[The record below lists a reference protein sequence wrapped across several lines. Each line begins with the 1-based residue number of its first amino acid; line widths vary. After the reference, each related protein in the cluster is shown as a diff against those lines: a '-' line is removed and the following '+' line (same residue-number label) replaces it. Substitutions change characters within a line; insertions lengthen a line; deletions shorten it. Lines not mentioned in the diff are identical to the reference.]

1 MIRINPTVSSSRN
14 WATLLHAN
22 QTDKS
27 GAPFIDHVE
36 RVVENLKKSFVD
48 FTDDQLHA
56 AYLHD
61 VIEDCD
67 VTKTDLLDKG
77 YTDTVADTVELLT
90 KPKDEMSNSDYA
102 EWVKSIIDS
111 ANVDAVRV
119 KFCDISDN
127 FNSERLSLLTT
138 VERDRLNK
146 KYTEPYSMLLSAVL

>member
-1 MIRINPTVSSSRN
+1 VIRINPTVSSSRN

-22 QTDKS
+22 QTDKL

-61 VIEDCD
+61 VIEDCG
-67 VTKTDLLDKG
+67 VTKADLLDKG

-127 FNSERLSLLTT
+127 LNNERLSLLAT
-138 VERDRLNK
+138 VDRDRLNK
-146 KYTEPYSMLLSAVL
+146 KYTEPFRMLLSAVL